1 MPRKIQALKSIKATL
16 LLPMIT
22 IVSLSASAADLKLAM
37 TPTLTYA
44 IVEKIVDTCIAKQI
58 KEKGAPIFIAVYDG
72 GANLVSLRKMD
83 NATMGSGET
92 AMMKAEGAARF
103 PYPTREVATW
113 VAGKDGKGGN
123 AGVAHIP
130 GLAAFTGGLPIITAN
145 GMHIGGVGVSGADS
159 NVDEDC
165 ARAGIEAVKLRWKK

>member
-1 MPRKIQALKSIKATL
+1 MLNKIKNTL
-16 LLPMIT
+16 LVKSAIVLT
-22 IVSLSASAADLKLAM
+22 IISSGVYAADLKLAM
-37 TPTLTYA
+37 RPTLTYA

-58 KEKGAPIFIAVYDG
+58 KEKGKPIFIAVFDD

-113 VAGKDGKGGN
+113 VMGKDGKGGN

-130 GLAAFTGGLPIITAN
+130 GLAALTGGLPIITAD
-145 GMHIGGVGVSGADS
+145 GIHIGGVGVSGAASD
-159 NVDEDC
+159 VDEDC
-165 ARAGIEAVKLRWKK
+165 ARAGIEAVKLRWK